1 MEGPSTAKNTRAN
14 RSNSY
19 TPKCR
24 PHILLR
30 EQKTIANP
38 DLAQNGRM
46 SYEWARG
53 RMSVVEKIV
62 SKNNSRRKGKP
73 LEGFK
78 IGFCLHVTKETS
90 VLVMA
95 AKKLG
100 AEVALCSANPLSV
113 QDDIAAFLRKKGVSV
128 FAWRGET
135 AQEYRDCIKRV
146 LAFSPQIITDDGSD
160 MHSAAH
166 RTKMECIVGGTEET
180 TSGIKRLLALEK
192 SGRLM
197 YPVIA
202 VNNARTKYLF
212 DNRHGT
218 GQSTLDGIMRAT
230 GIFLSGAK
238 VVVCGYGWVG
248 KGVSAKARGMG
259 ATVTV
264 TEVDP
269 IRALEARMDGF
280 EVTNLLD
287 AACYGDLFVTCT
299 GQTGVIRKEH
309 FAKMKDGAILANTG
323 HFDVEID
330 TSYLYSNA
338 KPQEVRPGVERFEI
352 VISAGGKRKEKKKLY
367 LLSKGRVV
375 NLVAAEGHPPEVM
388 ALSFANQLMSIL
400 HVAKNHKKMERKVY
414 SVPEDIDLKVARSA
428 LNAMEIKIDE
438 MTEEQKKYQ
447 SSE

>member
-1 MEGPSTAKNTRAN
+1 LLPGKTRTA
-14 RSNSY
+14 
-19 TPKCR
+19 
-24 PHILLR
+24 
-30 EQKTIANP
+30 TIADP
-38 DLAQNGRM
+38 DLAQKGRL
-46 SYEWARG
+46 SHEWARA
-53 RMSVVEKIV
+53 RMSIVEKIV
-62 SKNNSRRKGKP
+62 DKNSKNRP
-73 LEGFK
+73 LEGFT

-95 AKKLG
+95 AKRLG
-100 AEVALCSANPLSV
+100 AKVALCSANPLSV
-113 QDDIAAFLRKKGVSV
+113 QDDIAVFLQQEGARV

-135 AQEYRDCIKRV
+135 AQEYRDCIRQV
-146 LAFSPQIITDDGSD
+146 LALSPQIITDDGSD
-160 MHSAAH
+160 MHTAAH
-166 RTKMECIVGGTEET
+166 RAKTKGIVGGTEET
-180 TSGIKRLLALEK
+180 TSGVRRLLALEK

-197 YPVIA
+197 YPIIA

-230 GIFLSGAK
+230 GMFLPGAR

-248 KGVSAKARGMG
+248 KGVAAKARGMG
-259 ATVTV
+259 AVVTV

-269 IRALEARMDGF
+269 VRALEARMDGF
-280 EVTNLLD
+280 EVTTLLN
-287 AACYGDLFVTCT
+287 AAPYGDLFITCT
-299 GQTGVIRKEH
+299 GQTSVIRKEH

-330 TSYLYSNA
+330 ASYLYSNA
-338 KPQEVRPGVERFEI
+338 KPEEIRPGVERFSI
-352 VISAGGKRKEKKKLY
+352 AGKKLY

-400 HVAKNHKKMERKVY
+400 HVAKNHAKMEKKVY
-414 SVPEDIDLKVARSA
+414 SVPEDIDVQVAKSA
-428 LNAMEIKIDE
+428 LDAMGVRIDE

-447 SSE
+447 NSE